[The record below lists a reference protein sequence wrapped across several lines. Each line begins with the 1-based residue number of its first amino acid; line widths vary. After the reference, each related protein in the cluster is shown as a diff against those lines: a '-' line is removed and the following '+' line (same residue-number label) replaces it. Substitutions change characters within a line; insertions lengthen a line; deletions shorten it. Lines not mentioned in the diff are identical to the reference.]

1 MKLLQINDKEWINP
15 DLIMTIEEDPV
26 DNSFC
31 FIQLLYGYKRF
42 CDRYSAQQLMSKI
55 CENTYYDWEEA
66 KQRLKDT
73 KITLESFKEAFNNEN
88 DGICKE
94 DK

>member
-1 MKLLQINDKEWINP
+1 MLLNRIKTLLQINDKEWINP

-55 CENTYYDWEEA
+55 CEEVYYGD
-66 KQRLKDT
+66 
-73 KITLESFKEAFNNEN
+73 

>member
-1 MKLLQINDKEWINP
+1 MKLLQINDREWINP
-15 DLIMTIEEDPV
+15 DFIIAIEEDPV

-31 FIQLLYGYKRF
+31 FIHLLYGYKRF
-42 CDRYSAQQLMSKI
+42 CDRYSAQLLMSKI
-55 CENTYYDWEEA
+55 CEEVYYED
-66 KQRLKDT
+66 
-73 KITLESFKEAFNNEN
+73 

>member
-31 FIQLLYGYKRF
+31 FIQ
-42 CDRYSAQQLMSKI
+42 KI
-55 CENTYYDWEEA
+55 CEEVYYGD
-66 KQRLKDT
+66 
-73 KITLESFKEAFNNEN
+73 